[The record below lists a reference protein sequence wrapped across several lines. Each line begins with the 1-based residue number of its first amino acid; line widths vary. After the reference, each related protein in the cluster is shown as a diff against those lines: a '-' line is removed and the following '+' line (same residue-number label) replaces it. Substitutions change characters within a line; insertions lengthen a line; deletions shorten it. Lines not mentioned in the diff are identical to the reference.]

1 MKLIDVMLKSMA
13 LTLIYLCFYKNNV
26 ITKGLSMKNAPHKK
40 LQSAMEY
47 LMTYGWAI
55 LIIAVVIG
63 VLYALGIFNGS
74 GLLGSFCTAQTG
86 YFCANPI
93 LSTNSPTLNVTI
105 GQDTRLEWP
114 AWKIFAV
121 RGTAFNA
128 SSPNITGSGA
138 FYNGEKQIVTIPLNS
153 ILGNYIPIG
162 TPFSGSLWAEYCNT
176 PNCNTP
182 DQVSEIGI
190 FSTKAAKLGYVT
202 TSVSTSSISTT
213 STTSTSTTSTSTTST
228 ATTAPTTTIVPS
240 GIIYSVPITLTN
252 SQSSNTPAPFQQM
265 VNISESTYSSYL
277 TYNGNFANFEYYTLS
292 GNTVS
297 VLPAWIESSNS
308 GKLITWVKLP
318 DGIPAESN
326 TIIYLGFASTSNN
339 LLSST
344 GTTGIGEAPQL
355 PCGSTATSSCSTYA
369 EYDDGANVFNSYWN
383 FAGTTTPNGWVQSGV
398 GIVQNNG
405 VTVSESTG
413 DGTLLT
419 SANTYGLNANSIL
432 DFYGSLS
439 TASQNTYTLGA
450 GYMTGP
456 GGISGSSSSDYGVGA
471 GIWGTGTNWYVLSV
485 SGGAQSSINSGIA
498 PSAKIVS
505 IYWATT
511 SGATISFNY
520 TDPNIITTDIPT
532 TKTQIGIGGNN
543 QETQTMTI
551 QYMRIRAYPPN
562 GVMPSTTFGVIQGG
576 SPSVTVSPSS
586 VSLLPGTGFTL
597 TAAVSNGTSPYIYQW
612 YNATS
617 GTGIPIAGA
626 TSSTYTATAGS
637 TAGTFDYY
645 VKVTDSESKTVQSS
659 NSVVTVSL
667 PPSGIIYSV
676 PITLTNSQ
684 SSNTPSPFQQMVN
697 ISESTY
703 SSYITY
709 NGNSAN
715 FEYISPS
722 GIVLPAWIESNNSGK
737 LITWVKLPNGIPAK
751 SSITI
756 YLGFAS
762 KSNNLLLSSGTTGIG
777 EAPQL
782 SPTYAEYDD
791 GANVF
796 LNYYSGA
803 SLSGW
808 ATAGTAGQTT
818 SAPSGSPFGTNAL
831 YALDSAGSYLY
842 TVANGQSTN
851 MIIEYYTYINRLND
865 VFFLVDSSGAG
876 QLARQGDGSEWYGI
890 ASTSSWTSWSAPPD
904 TGSWTGW
911 VLVGV
916 VVADGSATEYLST
929 TLGNYGSE
937 LGQNPSNN
945 YVVSNKGNY
954 FGLVGD
960 SGSSSDEYWSGIII
974 RAYPPNGVMPST
986 TFGVIQGGSPSVT
999 VSPSSVSVP
1008 SGTSF
1013 TLTANVSGGTSPYT
1027 YQWYNATSGTG
1038 IPIASA
1044 TSSTYTA
1051 TAGSAA
1057 GTFDYYVTV
1066 TDSESP
1072 PQTAQSPN
1080 SVVTVSLPPSGITY
1094 YVPITL
1100 TNSQSSNTPAPFQ
1113 QMVNISESSFSSYL
1127 TYNGNFANFEFFTSS
1142 GAVLPA
1148 WIESNN
1154 SGKLVMWVKL
1164 PNGIPAKS
1172 NTIIYLGF
1180 ASTSNN
1186 LFSSTGKTGIGE
1198 APQLPCGSTA
1208 TSSCSTYAEYDD
1220 GAKVFNYYTN
1230 FAGTSLP
1237 TGWVASGTSYTTD
1250 NGIVLFSNNVGVV
1263 SINYG
1268 SFNIVSTN
1276 VFDAY
1281 GYSTATG
1288 SGINNPISAG
1298 LVDGSTS
1305 SSSLGIGTPASGS
1318 NYVGYTYTSSVG
1330 VPTTNLGV
1338 SASTQMHIFTLY
1350 QTHSTADWQ
1359 IDYGTLFS
1367 STVGY
1372 GAATSSPLNLY
1383 SEEPASGQAFVQ
1395 WIRVRAYP
1403 PNGTMP
1409 SVSFGSVQGGS
1420 PSVTVSPSSVSLLPG
1435 TGFTLTA
1442 TVSDGTLPYT
1452 YQWYNATSGTG
1463 IPIASATSSTY
1474 TATAGS
1480 AAGTFDYY
1488 VKVTDSE
1495 SKTAQSSNSVVTVSL
1510 PPSGATYYVP
1520 ITLTNSQSTAT
1531 PSPFQQMVNI
1541 TENSTI
1547 DKYLTYNG
1555 NFANFE
1561 YISPSGTVLPAWIES
1576 NNSGNIVTW
1585 VKLPNGIPADSYTVI
1600 YLEFV
1605 ANTIN
1610 LLSNKGTTGIGEAPQ
1625 LSPTYAEYDDGA
1637 SVFLSY
1643 FNGDASASDFTV
1655 TSGYTLTQ
1663 VTGVTMPNGNTG
1675 NVIYITG
1682 YTTTSPGGWI
1692 PFVYD
1697 NGYPL
1702 QPSIIE
1708 SSAQLH
1714 GNTATAQGIA
1724 GVLTNTAIAS
1734 ANGIGVTMGVY
1745 SSYFSQEYESSG
1757 SVTADINQQGS
1768 SVTSWIY
1775 GAVTF
1780 TGTSSTSWTGY
1791 IAPQLY
1797 SATGGYSG
1805 TVTTQPITSGTELYL
1820 SNLGSTDSGSF
1831 PYNLYINWER
1841 ARTYPPNG
1849 VMPSVSFGTVS

>member
-1 MKLIDVMLKSMA
+1 M
-13 LTLIYLCFYKNNV
+13 NV
-26 ITKGLSMKNAPHKK
+26 PHKK

-63 VLYALGIFNGS
+63 VLYAMGIFNSS

-114 AWKIFAV
+114 AWRIFAV

-138 FYNGEKQIVTIPLNS
+138 FYNGEKQIVAIPLNS

-190 FSTKAAKLGYVT
+190 FYTKAAKLGYVT
-202 TSVSTSSISTT
+202 TSVLTSSISTT

-228 ATTAPTTTIVPS
+228 TTTAPTTTITPS

-277 TYNGNFANFEYYTLS
+277 TYNGNSANFEYYTLS

-344 GTTGIGEAPQL
+344 GTAGIGEAPQL
-355 PCGSTATSSCSTYA
+355 PCGSTAT
-369 EYDDGANVFNSYWN
+369 G
-383 FAGTTTPNGWVQSGV
+383 
-398 GIVQNNG
+398 
-405 VTVSESTG
+405 
-413 DGTLLT
+413 
-419 SANTYGLNANSIL
+419 
-432 DFYGSLS
+432 
-439 TASQNTYTLGA
+439 
-450 GYMTGP
+450 
-456 GGISGSSSSDYGVGA
+456 
-471 GIWGTGTNWYVLSV
+471 
-485 SGGAQSSINSGIA
+485 
-498 PSAKIVS
+498 
-505 IYWATT
+505 
-511 SGATISFNY
+511 
-520 TDPNIITTDIPT
+520 
-532 TKTQIGIGGNN
+532 
-543 QETQTMTI
+543 
-551 QYMRIRAYPPN
+551 
-562 GVMPSTTFGVIQGG
+562 
-576 SPSVTVSPSS
+576 
-586 VSLLPGTGFTL
+586 
-597 TAAVSNGTSPYIYQW
+597 
-612 YNATS
+612 
-617 GTGIPIAGA
+617 
-626 TSSTYTATAGS
+626 
-637 TAGTFDYY
+637 
-645 VKVTDSESKTVQSS
+645 
-659 NSVVTVSL
+659 
-667 PPSGIIYSV
+667 
-676 PITLTNSQ
+676 
-684 SSNTPSPFQQMVN
+684 
-697 ISESTY
+697 
-703 SSYITY
+703 
-709 NGNSAN
+709 
-715 FEYISPS
+715 
-722 GIVLPAWIESNNSGK
+722 
-737 LITWVKLPNGIPAK
+737 
-751 SSITI
+751 
-756 YLGFAS
+756 
-762 KSNNLLLSSGTTGIG
+762 
-777 EAPQL
+777 
-782 SPTYAEYDD
+782 
-791 GANVF
+791 
-796 LNYYSGA
+796 
-803 SLSGW
+803 
-808 ATAGTAGQTT
+808 
-818 SAPSGSPFGTNAL
+818 
-831 YALDSAGSYLY
+831 
-842 TVANGQSTN
+842 
-851 MIIEYYTYINRLND
+851 
-865 VFFLVDSSGAG
+865 
-876 QLARQGDGSEWYGI
+876 
-890 ASTSSWTSWSAPPD
+890 
-904 TGSWTGW
+904 
-911 VLVGV
+911 
-916 VVADGSATEYLST
+916 
-929 TLGNYGSE
+929 
-937 LGQNPSNN
+937 
-945 YVVSNKGNY
+945 
-954 FGLVGD
+954 
-960 SGSSSDEYWSGIII
+960 
-974 RAYPPNGVMPST
+974 
-986 TFGVIQGGSPSVT
+986 
-999 VSPSSVSVP
+999 
-1008 SGTSF
+1008 
-1013 TLTANVSGGTSPYT
+1013 
-1027 YQWYNATSGTG
+1027 
-1038 IPIASA
+1038 
-1044 TSSTYTA
+1044 
-1051 TAGSAA
+1051 
-1057 GTFDYYVTV
+1057 
-1066 TDSESP
+1066 
-1072 PQTAQSPN
+1072 
-1080 SVVTVSLPPSGITY
+1080 
-1094 YVPITL
+1094 
-1100 TNSQSSNTPAPFQ
+1100 
-1113 QMVNISESSFSSYL
+1113 
-1127 TYNGNFANFEFFTSS
+1127 
-1142 GAVLPA
+1142 
-1148 WIESNN
+1148 
-1154 SGKLVMWVKL
+1154 
-1164 PNGIPAKS
+1164 
-1172 NTIIYLGF
+1172 
-1180 ASTSNN
+1180 
-1186 LFSSTGKTGIGE
+1186 
-1198 APQLPCGSTA
+1198 
-1208 TSSCSTYAEYDD
+1208 SCSTYAEYDD
-1220 GAKVFNYYTN
+1220 GAKVFNFYDN
-1230 FAGTSLP
+1230 FAGTNLN
-1237 TGWVASGTSYTTD
+1237 TSKWTVGGGQTYTIN
-1250 NGIVLFSNNVGVV
+1250 NGLTLNPSSAPYAIGIN
-1263 SINYG
+1263 SINLFNSQQTIAEIYG
-1268 SFNIVSTN
+1268 SFNAPVQSSPDNGQGFLIQDFSSNDNAFLGGYEYTGAN
-1276 VFDAY
+1276 LY
-1281 GYSTATG
+1281 GLYDFSASGLLATF
-1288 SGINNPISAG
+1288 NPEPVA
-1298 LVDGSTS
+1298 
-1305 SSSLGIGTPASGS
+1305 GS
-1318 NYVGYTYTSSVG
+1318 NYIYSWWETSSG
-1330 VPTTNLGV
+1330 TYAEYSYSNLISTT
-1338 SASTQMHIFTLY
+1338 I
-1350 QTHSTADWQ
+1350 
-1359 IDYGTLFS
+1359 
-1367 STVGY
+1367 
-1372 GAATSSPLNLY
+1372 TSSGSHSLDLFNMKNMGGNMY
-1383 SEEPASGQAFVQ
+1383 VQ
-1395 WIRVRAYP
+1395 YIRTRAYL
-1403 PNGTMP
+1403 PNDVMP

-1435 TGFTLTA
+1435 TSFTLTA

-1452 YQWYNATSGTG
+1452 YQWYNTTSGTG
-1463 IPIASATSSTY
+1463 IPIVGATSSTY
-1474 TATAGS
+1474 AATSGS
-1480 AAGTFDYY
+1480 TAGTFDYY

-1610 LLSNKGTTGIGEAPQ
+1610 LLSNKGTTGIGETPQ

-1655 TSGYTLTQ
+1655 TSGYTLAQ

-1841 ARTYPPNG
+1841 ARAYPPNG